1 MFKGQIIGNLGTDAE
16 LRVHNENKFISFKVA
31 NSEKY
36 TAKDGTEHETLQ
48 WISVTWNGDG
58 GKLLQYLKKGV
69 KVYVTGSLT
78 VGTYSSPKERRIL
91 PDINLRADYI
101 ELCGGSSDEIPRRI
115 VDANGVL
122 HDVFKAYYISLKD
135 IPEKGNLQMMGEK
148 SGLYNV
154 DQYGFVHAVK
164 PEQQKA
170 DAQQTQDPATEEAQQ
185 AQEPAKEETSSKP
198 KTAKK

>member
-31 NSEKY
+31 NSERY
-36 TAKDGTEHETLQ
+36 TAQDGTVHETLQ

-58 GKLLQYLKKGV
+58 GKLLPYLKKGV
-69 KVYVTGSLT
+69 KVYVTGSLS

-101 ELCGGSSDEIPRRI
+101 ELCGGTSDEIPKRI

-122 HDVFKAYYISLKD
+122 HDVFKAYYIDRED
-135 IPEKGNLQMMGEK
+135 IPDKGVLKMTGEK
-148 SGLYNV
+148 SGSYIV
-154 DQYGFVHAVK
+154 DQSGYVFIAK
-164 PEQQKA
+164 PEQQQD
-170 DAQQTQDPATEEAQQ
+170 DAQQTQEPAT
-185 AQEPAKEETSSKP
+185 EETSSKP
-198 KTAKK
+198 KTT

>member
-16 LRVHNENKFISFKVA
+16 LRVHNDNKFISFKVA
-31 NSEKY
+31 NSERY
-36 TAKDGTEHETLQ
+36 TAQDGTVHETLQ

-78 VGTYSSPKERRIL
+78 IGTYSSPKERRIL

-101 ELCGGSSDEIPRRI
+101 ELCGGTSDEIPRRI

-122 HDVFKAYYISLKD
+122 HDVFKAYYIDRKD
-135 IPEKGNLQMMGEK
+135 IPEKGDLQMMGEK
-148 SGLYNV
+148 SGSYIV
-154 DQYGFVHAVK
+154 DQYGYVHAVK
-164 PEQQKA
+164 PEQQPA
-170 DAQQTQDPATEEAQQ
+170 DAEQTQETAQAETE
-185 AQEPAKEETSSKP
+185 SKP
-198 KTAKK
+198 KTAEK

>member
-31 NSEKY
+31 NSERY
-36 TAKDGTEHETLQ
+36 TAQDGTVHETLQ

-58 GKLLQYLKKGV
+58 GRLLSYLKKGV

-115 VDANGVL
+115 VDASGVL
-122 HDVFKAYYISLKD
+122 HDVFKAYYIDRKN
-135 IPEKGNLQMMGEK
+135 IQEKGNLQMMGEK
-148 SGLYNV
+148 SGSYIV
-154 DQYGFVHAVK
+154 DEYGYVHAVK
-164 PEQQKA
+164 PEQQPV
-170 DAQQTQDPATEEAQQ
+170 DAQQTQEPAT
-185 AQEPAKEETSSKP
+185 EETSSKP
-198 KTAKK
+198 KTTKK

>member
-16 LRVHNENKFISFKVA
+16 LRVHNDNKFISFKVA
-31 NSEKY
+31 HSEKY
-36 TAKDGTEHETLQ
+36 TAQDDTVHETLQ

-78 VGTYSSPKERRIL
+78 IGTYSSPKERRIL

-101 ELCGGSSDEIPRRI
+101 ELCGGTSDEIPRRI

-122 HDVFKAYYISLKD
+122 HDVFKAYYIDRKD
-135 IPEKGNLQMMGEK
+135 IPEKGDLQMMGEK
-148 SGLYNV
+148 SGSYIV
-154 DQYGFVHAVK
+154 DQYGYVHTIK
-164 PEQQKA
+164 PEQKPA
-170 DAQQTQDPATEEAQQ
+170 DAEQTQETAQAETE
-185 AQEPAKEETSSKP
+185 
-198 KTAKK
+198 

>member
-16 LRVHNENKFISFKVA
+16 LRVHNKNKFISFKVA
-31 NSEKY
+31 NSDKY
-36 TAKDGTEHETLQ
+36 AAQDGTEHETLQ

-78 VGTYSSPKERRIL
+78 IGTYSSPKERRIL

-115 VDANGVL
+115 VDAQGVL
-122 HDVFKAYYISLKD
+122 HDVFKAYYIDRKD
-135 IPEKGNLQMMGEK
+135 IPEKGDLQMMGEK
-148 SGLYNV
+148 SGSYIV

-164 PEQQKA
+164 PKQQPA
-170 DAQQTQDPATEEAQQ
+170 DAQQTQEPATD
-185 AQEPAKEETSSKP
+185 ETSSKP
-198 KTAKK
+198 KTAEK

>member
-36 TAKDGTEHETLQ
+36 TAQDGTVHETLQ

-101 ELCGGSSDEIPRRI
+101 ELCGGTSDEIPKRI

-122 HDVFKAYYISLKD
+122 HDVFKAYYIDRKD
-135 IPEKGNLQMMGEK
+135 IPEEGDLQMMGEK
-148 SGLYNV
+148 SGSYIV
-154 DQYGFVHAVK
+154 DQYGYVHAVK
-164 PEQQKA
+164 PIQQPA
-170 DAQQTQDPATEEAQQ
+170 DAEQTQETAQTETE
-185 AQEPAKEETSSKP
+185 SKP

>member
-16 LRVHNENKFISFKVA
+16 LRVHNDNKFISFKVA

-36 TAKDGTEHETLQ
+36 TAQDGTVHETLQ

-78 VGTYSSPKERRIL
+78 IGTYSSPKERRIL

-101 ELCGGSSDEIPRRI
+101 ELCGGTSDEIPRRI

-122 HDVFKAYYISLKD
+122 HDVFKAYYIDRKD
-135 IPEKGNLQMMGEK
+135 IPEKGDLQMMGEK
-148 SGLYNV
+148 SGSYIV
-154 DQYGFVHAVK
+154 DQYGYIHAVK
-164 PEQQKA
+164 PEQQPA
-170 DAQQTQDPATEEAQQ
+170 DAEQTTETAQ
-185 AQEPAKEETSSKP
+185 AETESEP
-198 KTAKK
+198 KTAQK